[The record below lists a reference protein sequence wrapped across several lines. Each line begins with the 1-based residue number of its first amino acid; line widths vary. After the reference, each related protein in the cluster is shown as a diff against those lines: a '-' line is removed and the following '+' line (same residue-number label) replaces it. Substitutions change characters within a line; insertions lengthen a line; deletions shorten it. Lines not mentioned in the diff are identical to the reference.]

1 MIKNIILT
9 IYVII
14 IGIALGTLIIS
25 MNYND
30 QGIIEFGNTALIEV
44 DSNVLEPK
52 IVKGDLVII
61 NTKNKNVKEK
71 DIISYITLEN
81 KIPIIQTNTIAA
93 ITEDAN
99 KEKIY
104 SLKKEDGTIENIDDS
119 CILGI
124 YTATIPYAGTILTY
138 ILSKKGF
145 LTITLVP
152 ASILFLLF
160 LGNFIL
166 GLSTKN
172 KE

>member
-61 NTKNKNVKEK
+61 NTKNKNVKELRP
-71 DIISYITLEN
+71 T
-81 KIPIIQTNTIAA
+81 
-93 ITEDAN
+93 
-99 KEKIY
+99 
-104 SLKKEDGTIENIDDS
+104 
-119 CILGI
+119 
-124 YTATIPYAGTILTY
+124 
-138 ILSKKGF
+138 F
-145 LTITLVP
+145 
-152 ASILFLLF
+152 
-160 LGNFIL
+160 
-166 GLSTKN
+166 
-172 KE
+172 